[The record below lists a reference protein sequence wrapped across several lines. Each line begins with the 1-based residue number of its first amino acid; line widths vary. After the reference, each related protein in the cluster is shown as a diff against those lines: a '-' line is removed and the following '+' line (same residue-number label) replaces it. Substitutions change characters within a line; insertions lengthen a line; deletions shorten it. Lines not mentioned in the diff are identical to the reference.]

1 MHSIEGEGCI
11 TVEIL
16 FNLPKGRISCWPRSG
31 KFVLRTRMNLADD
44 KSEVSDGKVKTDNF
58 CEAKKFMVNGGAS
71 IGGTRIIVVLH
82 VVLID
87 RDDWGNEYLVS
98 ISILSATWEGRMCE
112 CGAGNA
118 IPSDTSRAFS
128 PLDWYYSP
136 SFFLLF
142 FFKLKSLQRC

>member
-1 MHSIEGEGCI
+1 
-11 TVEIL
+11 
-16 FNLPKGRISCWPRSG
+16 
-31 KFVLRTRMNLADD
+31 MNLADD

-98 ISILSATWEGRMCE
+98 ISILST
-112 CGAGNA
+112 
-118 IPSDTSRAFS
+118 T
-128 PLDWYYSP
+128 
-136 SFFLLF
+136 
-142 FFKLKSLQRC
+142 